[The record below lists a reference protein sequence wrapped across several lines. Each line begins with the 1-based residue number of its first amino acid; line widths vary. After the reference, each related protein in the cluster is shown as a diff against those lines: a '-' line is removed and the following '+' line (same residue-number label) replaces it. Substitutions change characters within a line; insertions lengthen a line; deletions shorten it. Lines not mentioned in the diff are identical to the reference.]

1 MKKKWVIGISVI
13 VVLVG
18 VLFVGKNL
26 LAGKEKVATKQ
37 DETKNL
43 GITYYDVP
51 EMDQVYING
60 KVQPEQAKAYTV
72 SEELK
77 KAPVLKVTN
86 GQIVEAGTLLYE
98 LEDTTIT
105 NELETQTN
113 ALNKQITRKQN
124 ITAKWNKAIEQW
136 KKTPAEERSTTKEA
150 LDSQF
155 QDELTS
161 VQEETQS
168 LNDSIA
174 TLKAKQMLQ
183 TVADFKG
190 KVTIPEVKEANTP
203 ILRLTSENLYV
214 AGTVNEKD
222 LAKIQLN
229 QKATLIIVSN
239 GTTVSGHISYI
250 DSNPPEAAT
259 TSSGT
264 ESAGQ
269 DTALSN
275 YKVKLAIDEPEKVK
289 NGFHVQ
295 AAVTVGEEK
304 PITIPQKAVRTE
316 GDTHYVLVND
326 FGSVIRR
333 TPVLGGTEGDKIIIV
348 SGLEAGDRIIVSS
361 KDPVKEGDVLQDTS
375 TKAKE

>member
-1 MKKKWVIGISVI
+1 MKKWMIGIG
-13 VVLVG
+13 VVVVFIGIFL
-18 VLFVGKNL
+18 VGKNL
-26 LAGKEKVATKQ
+26 LLGKEKVATKQ
-37 DETKNL
+37 DETKQL

-51 EMDQVYING
+51 EIAQVYING

-98 LEDTTIT
+98 LEDTAIT
-105 NELETQTN
+105 NELEAQTT
-113 ALNKQITRKQN
+113 ALNKQSTRKQN
-124 ITAKWNKAIEQW
+124 ITAKWNKALDQW

-155 QDELTS
+155 QDEMTS
-161 VQEETQS
+161 VQEEIQA
-168 LNDSIA
+168 LNESIA

-222 LAKIQLN
+222 LTKIRLN
-229 QKATLIIVSN
+229 QKATLTIVSN
-239 GTTVSGHISYI
+239 GTSVSGHISYI
-250 DSNPPEAAT
+250 DSNPPEAT
-259 TSSGT
+259 STSSGT
-264 ESAGQ
+264 ETGQ
-269 DTALSN
+269 GAALSN

-316 GDTHYVLVND
+316 GGTHYVLVND

-333 TPVLGGTEGDKIIIV
+333 TPVLGGTEGDKITVV

-361 KDPVKEGDVLQDTS
+361 KEPVKEGDILQDAS